1 MIEIIEDK
9 STKQE
14 FSNIFTGDVVRNHNA
29 VSIRLD
35 KLEDKAMSY
44 PLTYNLL
51 LSHRKGYYYFTNINT
66 RENGLRFIIW
76 IKQKNLKST
85 EEKIIFDK

>member
-14 FSNIFTGDVVRNHNA
+14 YSNIFTGDVVRNHNA
-29 VSIRLD
+29 VSVRLD
-35 KLEDKAMSY
+35 KLEEKAMSY

-51 LSHRKGYYYFTNINT
+51 LGYRKGYYYLTNINT
-66 RENGLRFIIW
+66 REKWIEIHYLDKTKDSKKYRRENNLR
-76 IKQKNLKST
+76 
-85 EEKIIFDK
+85 

>member
-1 MIEIIEDK
+1 
-9 STKQE
+9 
-14 FSNIFTGDVVRNHNA
+14 
-29 VSIRLD
+29 
-35 KLEDKAMSY
+35 MSY

-66 RENGLRFIIW
+66 REKW
-76 IKQKNLKST
+76 IEIHYLDKTKESKKST

>member
-35 KLEDKAMSY
+35 KLEGKAMSY

-66 RENGLRFIIW
+66 REKW
-76 IKQKNLKST
+76 IEIHYLDKTKESKKVQKRK
-85 EEKIIFDK
+85 